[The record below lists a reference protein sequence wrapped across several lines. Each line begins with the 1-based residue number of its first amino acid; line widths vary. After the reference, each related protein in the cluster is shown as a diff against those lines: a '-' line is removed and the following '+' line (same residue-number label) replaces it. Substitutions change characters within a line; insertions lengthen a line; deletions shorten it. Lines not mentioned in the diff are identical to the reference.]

1 MVYSKSQYVISHLPE
16 TARSRLAGM
25 EFPGI
30 SPPGPDKDGRL
41 PNIRRT

>member
-16 TARSRLAGM
+16 TARSPAGM